1 LAACKKD
8 MTHAYTQLTP
18 KQDNNY
24 RLPDQ
29 PENIY
34 ASVHAPPD
42 YKIDRQS
49 DYTDMLKQASTLGQK
64 NKPQAILVPVPMDTC
79 SDAGSS
85 ALDSSSDESIHPT
98 RLNPRYEERN
108 RTNNRRR
115 QPNHR
120 IITRCKTT

>member
-1 LAACKKD
+1 MAACKKD

-79 SDAGSS
+79 SDAGSFT
-85 ALDSSSDESIHPT
+85 LDSSSDKSIHPT
-98 RLNPRYEERN
+98 PSNSQAQRKKQNKKQKKKA
-108 RTNNRRR
+108 
-115 QPNHR
+115 QPSNHN
-120 IITRCKTT
+120 